1 MTGERVIL
9 LSLAL
14 VFAVLLFLP
23 MSVFRGAAQVFNF
36 GFGNLQAVP
45 RESISALQISVRPY
59 AEKNMLV
66 ADVYSR
72 YPFNFKNEL
81 LADAGM
87 GDSVKEGG
95 AAIFEGMLVG
105 KIVEVRDSAAVVQT
119 VFDPGFSL
127 PVRIGKSKTNALLVG
142 GVEPK
147 LTMIP
152 KNSDIAPGDLVYS
165 ASADFK
171 YGLLIGTAGTPA
183 ISGTNVFSEAPL
195 ILGYNPSDIRY
206 LSLETK

>member
-1 MTGERVIL
+1 ML
-9 LSLAL
+9 
-14 VFAVLLFLP
+14 
-23 MSVFRGAAQVFNF
+23 NF
-36 GFGNLQAVP
+36 GVRSVENITA
-45 RESISALQISVRPY
+45 ENISALQISARSY
-59 AEKNMLV
+59 AEKDMLV

-81 LADAGM
+81 LTDAGAD
-87 GDSVKEGG
+87 GGVKSGG

-105 KIVEVRDSAAVVQT
+105 KIIEVKEELAIVRT

-127 PVRIGKSKTNALLVG
+127 PVRIGKSKTDALLVG

-152 KNSDIAPGDLVYS
+152 KNADIAPGDLVYS
-165 ASADFK
+165 ASADFE
-171 YGLLIGTAGTPA
+171 YGLLLGTAGTPA

-206 LSLETK
+206 LSLETN

>member
-1 MTGERVIL
+1 M
-9 LSLAL
+9 
-14 VFAVLLFLP
+14 FAGLLFLP
-23 MSVFRGAAQVFNF
+23 TSVFQGAAHILNF
-36 GFGNLQAVP
+36 GFRNV
-45 RESISALQISVRPY
+45 EDISRGSMSVLQISVRPY

-81 LADAGM
+81 LADAGV
-87 GDSVKEGG
+87 GDSVKKNG

-105 KIVEVRDSAAVVQT
+105 KIVEVREQAAVVQT
-119 VFDPGFSL
+119 VFDPGFSI
-127 PVRIGKSKTNALLVG
+127 PVRIGKSRTDALLVG

-152 KNSDIAPGDLVYS
+152 KNSDVNPGDLVYS
-165 ASADFK
+165 ASADFD
-171 YGLLIGTAGTPA
+171 YGLLLGTAGTPA

>member
-1 MTGERVIL
+1 MTGEKIIL
-9 LSLAL
+9 LSLTL
-14 VFAVLLFLP
+14 VFAGLLFLP
-23 MSVFRGAAQVFNF
+23 TSVFQGVAHVLNF
-36 GFGNLQAVP
+36 GFRNIQNITAENV
-45 RESISALQISVRPY
+45 SVFQISARPY
-59 AEKNMLV
+59 AEKDMLV

-81 LADAGM
+81 LADAGTKD
-87 GDSVKEGG
+87 GVKNGG

-105 KIVEVRDSAAVVQT
+105 KIIEVKDETAIIQT

-127 PVRIGKSKTNALLVG
+127 PVRIGKSKTDALLVG

-152 KNSDIAPGDLVYS
+152 KNADITPGDLVYS
-165 ASADFK
+165 ASADFE
-171 YGLLIGTAGTPA
+171 YGLLLGTAGTPA

-206 LSLETK
+206 LSLKTK